1 MKSLFQSS
9 FIMLVLA
16 LIITIPA
23 INSSSF
29 SQEENTQGQEQQ
41 QQKIQSSQSGIQ
53 NLNDNK
59 DEWPNIHENVITD
72 FNSNVS
78 YPQIENTAF
87 IHPFAV
93 VIGACYI
100 GELVMVAP
108 TAVCRGDE
116 GTPIHISAHSN
127 IQDDVVLHGLETTKD
142 GKNLDNKRFTK
153 DGELLLGNDT
163 RFKDGYSVF
172 VGERTSLAHG
182 TLVHGP
188 AYVGNDTFVGME
200 SLVFNAKIG
209 NNVAIGVSSTIS
221 GGVEIPD
228 NKFVPPGSVITTQ
241 EQVDNL
247 PSRIGSPYE
256 KINEEVIHVNEKLGE
271 GYEELNIEK
280 IIAEREKA
288 MEQNMLETGMPS
300 SSSSSTQ

>member
-1 MKSLFQSS
+1 MKMKLLFQNS
-9 FIMLVLA
+9 FIILVLA
-16 LIITIPA
+16 LIITIST
-23 INSSSF
+23 INSSIF
-29 SQEENTQGQEQQ
+29 SQEENTQGQGQEQK
-41 QQKIQSSQSGIQ
+41 KIQSLQSEIQ
-53 NLNDNK
+53 NLTNRYGS
-59 DEWPNIHENVITD
+59 PNIHENVITD
-72 FNSNVS
+72 FISNIS
-78 YPQIENTAF
+78 YPEIENTAF

-116 GTPIHISAHSN
+116 GTPIHISAYAN
-127 IQDDVVLHGLETTKD
+127 MQDDVVIHSLETTKD
-142 GKNLDNKRFTK
+142 GKNLDNRRFTN

-188 AYVGNDTFVGME
+188 AYIGNDTFVGME

-209 NNVAIGVSSTIS
+209 YNVAIGVSSTIT

-228 NKFVPPGSVITTQ
+228 NKFVPVGSTITTQ
-241 EQVDNL
+241 EQVDKL
-247 PSRIGSPYE
+247 PNRIGSDYE
-256 KINEEVIHVNEKLGE
+256 NINKEVVHVNEKLAE
-271 GYEELNIEK
+271 GYKELDIEK
-280 IIAEREKA
+280 IIGEREKV
-288 MEQNMLETGMPS
+288 MEQNMLETSMS
-300 SSSSSTQ
+300 SSIQ

>member
-1 MKSLFQSS
+1 MKVLFQSS

-16 LIITIPA
+16 LIIITIP
-23 INSSSF
+23 IMNSSSF

-41 QQKIQSSQSGIQ
+41 QKIQSSQSGTQ
-53 NLNDNK
+53 NLTDK
-59 DEWPNIHENVITD
+59 YDWPNIHENVITD

-127 IQDDVVLHGLETTKD
+127 MQDDVVIHGLETTKD
-142 GKNLDNKRFTK
+142 GKNLDNRRFTK

-209 NNVAIGVSSTIS
+209 NNVAIGVSSTIT

-228 NKFVPPGSVITTQ
+228 NKFVPPGSIITTQ
-241 EQVDNL
+241 EQVDKL
-247 PSRIGSPYE
+247 PDRIGSPYE
-256 KINEEVIHVNEKLGE
+256 TINEEVVHVNEKLDE
-271 GYEELNIEK
+271 GYKELDIEK
-280 IIAEREKA
+280 IIGEREKA
-288 MEQNMLETGMPS
+288 MEQNMLETSMPS
-300 SSSSSTQ
+300 SSTQ

>member
-1 MKSLFQSS
+1 MKMKLLFQNS
-9 FIMLVLA
+9 FIILVLA
-16 LIITIPA
+16 LIITISTL
-23 INSSSF
+23 NSSIF
-29 SQEENTQGQEQQ
+29 SQEENTQGQGQE
-41 QQKIQSSQSGIQ
+41 QQKIQSLQSEIQ
-53 NLNDNK
+53 NLTNRYGS
-59 DEWPNIHENVITD
+59 PNIHENVITD
-72 FNSNVS
+72 FNSNIS
-78 YPQIENTAF
+78 YPEIENTAF

-116 GTPIHISAHSN
+116 GTPIHISAYAN
-127 IQDDVVLHGLETTKD
+127 MQDDVVIHSLETTKD
-142 GKNLDNKRFTK
+142 GKNLDNRRFTN

-188 AYVGNDTFVGME
+188 AYIGNDTFVGME

-209 NNVAIGVSSTIS
+209 NNVAIGVSSTIT

-228 NKFVPPGSVITTQ
+228 NKFVPVGSTITTQ
-241 EQVDNL
+241 EQVDKL
-247 PSRIGSPYE
+247 PNRIGSDYE
-256 KINEEVIHVNEKLGE
+256 NINKEVVHVNEKLAE
-271 GYEELNIEK
+271 GYKELDIEK
-280 IIAEREKA
+280 IIGEREKV
-288 MEQNMLETGMPS
+288 MEQNMLETSMPS
-300 SSSSSTQ
+300 SIQ

>member
-16 LIITIPA
+16 LIITIP
-23 INSSSF
+23 ITNSSSF

-41 QQKIQSSQSGIQ
+41 QQKIQSSQSEIQ
-53 NLNDNK
+53 NLTDNK
-59 DEWPNIHENVITD
+59 YEWPNIHENVITD

-87 IHPFAV
+87 IHPFAI

-127 IQDDVVLHGLETTKD
+127 MQDDVVIHGLETTKD
-142 GKNLDNKRFTK
+142 GKNLDNRHFTK

-209 NNVAIGVSSTIS
+209 NNVAIGVSSTIT
-221 GGVEIPD
+221 GGVQVPD

-256 KINEEVIHVNEKLGE
+256 KIKEVVHVNEKLAK
-271 GYEELNIEK
+271 GYKGLDIEK
-280 IIAEREKA
+280 IIGERETA
-288 MEQNMLETGMPS
+288 REQNMLETGM
-300 SSSSSTQ
+300 SSSSTTQ

>member
-1 MKSLFQSS
+1 MKMKLLFQNS
-9 FIMLVLA
+9 FIILVLA
-16 LIITIPA
+16 LIITIST
-23 INSSSF
+23 INSSIF
-29 SQEENTQGQEQQ
+29 SQEENTQGQGQE
-41 QQKIQSSQSGIQ
+41 QQKIQSLQSEIQ
-53 NLNDNK
+53 NLTNRYGS
-59 DEWPNIHENVITD
+59 PNIHENVITD
-72 FNSNVS
+72 FNSNIS
-78 YPQIENTAF
+78 YPEIENTAF

-116 GTPIHISAHSN
+116 GTPIHISAYAN
-127 IQDDVVLHGLETTKD
+127 MQDDVVIHSLETTKD
-142 GKNLDNKRFTK
+142 GKNLDNRRFTN

-188 AYVGNDTFVGME
+188 AYIGNDTFVGME

-209 NNVAIGVSSTIS
+209 NNVAIGVSSTIT

-228 NKFVPPGSVITTQ
+228 NKFVQVGSTITTQ
-241 EQVDNL
+241 EQVDKL
-247 PSRIGSPYE
+247 PNRIGSDYE
-256 KINEEVIHVNEKLGE
+256 NINKEVVHVNEKLAE
-271 GYEELNIEK
+271 GYKELDIEK
-280 IIAEREKA
+280 IIGEREKV
-288 MEQNMLETGMPS
+288 MEQNMLETSMS
-300 SSSSSTQ
+300 SSIQ

>member
-1 MKSLFQSS
+1 
-9 FIMLVLA
+9 MLISA
-16 LIITIPA
+16 LIISIP
-23 INSSSF
+23 ITNNSF
-29 SQEENTQGQEQQ
+29 SQEENNQG
-41 QQKIQSSQSGIQ
+41 QQKIQSAQSGTQ
-53 NLNDNK
+53 NLTDK
-59 DEWPNIHENVITD
+59 YHWPNIHENVITD

-116 GTPIHISAHSN
+116 GTPIHISSHSN
-127 IQDDVVLHGLETTKD
+127 MQDDVVIHGLETTKD
-142 GKNLDNKRFTK
+142 GKNLDKKRYTK

-163 RFKDGYSVF
+163 RFKEGYSVF

-188 AYVGNDTFVGME
+188 AYIGNDTFVGME
-200 SLVFNAKIG
+200 SLVFNAKVG
-209 NNVAIGVSSTIS
+209 NNVAIGVSSTIT

-228 NKFVPPGSVITTQ
+228 NKFVPPGSIIITQ
-241 EQVDNL
+241 ERADKL
-247 PSRIGSPYE
+247 PDRIGSPYE
-256 KINEEVIHVNEKLGE
+256 NINEEVVHVNEKLDE
-271 GYEELNIEK
+271 GYEKLNIEK
-280 IIAEREKA
+280 MVGEREKA
-288 MEQNMLETGMPS
+288 MEQNMLETSMPS
-300 SSSSSTQ
+300 SSSSTQ

>member
-16 LIITIPA
+16 LIITIP
-23 INSSSF
+23 IMNSSSF

-41 QQKIQSSQSGIQ
+41 QKIQSSQSGTQ
-53 NLNDNK
+53 NLTDK
-59 DEWPNIHENVITD
+59 YDWPNIHENVITD

-116 GTPIHISAHSN
+116 GTPIHISDYSN
-127 IQDDVVLHGLETTKD
+127 IQDDVVIHGLETTKD

-209 NNVAIGVSSTIS
+209 NNVAIGVSSTIT

-241 EQVDNL
+241 EQVDKL
-247 PSRIGSPYE
+247 PDRIGSPYE
-256 KINEEVIHVNEKLGE
+256 TINEEVVHVNEKLDE
-271 GYEELNIEK
+271 GYKELNIEK

-288 MEQNMLETGMPS
+288 MEQNMLETSTP
-300 SSSSSTQ
+300 SSTQ

>member
-1 MKSLFQSS
+1 MKMKLLFQNS
-9 FIMLVLA
+9 FIILVLA
-16 LIITIPA
+16 LIITIST
-23 INSSSF
+23 INSSIF
-29 SQEENTQGQEQQ
+29 SQEENTQGQGQE
-41 QQKIQSSQSGIQ
+41 QQKIQSLQSEIQ
-53 NLNDNK
+53 NLTNRYGS
-59 DEWPNIHENVITD
+59 PNIHENVITD
-72 FNSNVS
+72 FNSNIS
-78 YPQIENTAF
+78 YPEIENTAF

-116 GTPIHISAHSN
+116 GTPIHISAYAN
-127 IQDDVVLHGLETTKD
+127 IQDDVVIHSLETTKD
-142 GKNLDNKRFTK
+142 GKNLDNRRFTN

-188 AYVGNDTFVGME
+188 AYIGNDTFVGME

-209 NNVAIGVSSTIS
+209 NNVAIGVSSTIT

-228 NKFVPPGSVITTQ
+228 NKFVPVGSTITTQ
-241 EQVDNL
+241 EQVDKL
-247 PSRIGSPYE
+247 PNRIGSDYE
-256 KINEEVIHVNEKLGE
+256 NINKEVVHVNEKLAE
-271 GYEELNIEK
+271 GYKELDIEK
-280 IIAEREKA
+280 IIGEREKV
-288 MEQNMLETGMPS
+288 MEQNMLETSMPS
-300 SSSSSTQ
+300 SIQ

>member
-1 MKSLFQSS
+1 MKLLFQSS
-9 FIMLVLA
+9 FIMLVLVS
-16 LIITIPA
+16 IITIPS
-23 INSSSF
+23 ISNSSF
-29 SQEENTQGQEQQ
+29 SQEEENNQG
-41 QQKIQSSQSGIQ
+41 QKIQSAQSGTQ
-53 NLNDNK
+53 NLTDK
-59 DEWPNIHENVITD
+59 YEWPNIHENVITD
-72 FNSNVS
+72 FNSNIS
-78 YPQIENTAF
+78 YPQIANTAF

-116 GTPIHISAHSN
+116 GTPIHISSHSN
-127 IQDDVVLHGLETTKD
+127 IQDDVVLHGLETTKE

-163 RFKDGYSVF
+163 RFKEGYSVF

-209 NNVAIGVSSTIS
+209 NNVAIGVSSTIT

-241 EQVDNL
+241 EQVDKL
-247 PSRIGSPYE
+247 PDRIGSPYE
-256 KINEEVIHVNEKLGE
+256 NINKEVIHVNEKLDE
-271 GYEELNIEK
+271 GYKELDIEK
-280 IIAEREKA
+280 IIGEREKA
-288 MEQNMLETGMPS
+288 MEQNMLETSMPS
-300 SSSSSTQ
+300 SSTQ

>member
-1 MKSLFQSS
+1 MNLLFQNS
-9 FIMLVLA
+9 FIILVLT
-16 LIITIPA
+16 LILTIPTMTT
-23 INSSSF
+23 SGF
-29 SQEENTQGQEQQ
+29 SQEENSQGETQQ
-41 QQKIQSSQSGIQ
+41 QQKIQSSQSEIK
-53 NLNDNK
+53 NLTEKYD
-59 DEWPNIHENVITD
+59 WPNIHENVITD

-78 YPQIENTAF
+78 YPEIENTAF

-116 GTPIHISAHSN
+116 GTPIHISAYAN
-127 IQDDVVLHGLETTKD
+127 MQDDVVIHSLETTKD
-142 GKNLDNKRFTK
+142 GKNLDNRRFTK

-188 AYVGNDTFVGME
+188 AYIGNDTFVGME

-209 NNVAIGVSSTIS
+209 NNVAIGVSSTIT

-228 NKFVPPGSVITTQ
+228 NKFVPVGSTITTQ
-241 EQVDNL
+241 EQVDKL
-247 PSRIGSPYE
+247 PSRIGSDYE
-256 KINEEVIHVNEKLGE
+256 NINKEVIHVNEKLDE
-271 GYEELNIEK
+271 GYTELNNEK

-288 MEQNMLETGMPS
+288 MERNILETGS
-300 SSSSSTQ
+300 NQ

>member
-1 MKSLFQSS
+1 
-9 FIMLVLA
+9 
-16 LIITIPA
+16 
-23 INSSSF
+23 
-29 SQEENTQGQEQQ
+29 
-41 QQKIQSSQSGIQ
+41 
-53 NLNDNK
+53 
-59 DEWPNIHENVITD
+59 
-72 FNSNVS
+72 
-78 YPQIENTAF
+78 F

-93 VIGACYI
+93 VIGACYF

-116 GTPIHISAHSN
+116 GTPIHISDYSN

-163 RFKDGYSVF
+163 RFKEGYSVF

-188 AYVGNDTFVGME
+188 AYIGHDTFVGME
-200 SLVFNAKIG
+200 SLVFNAKVG
-209 NNVAIGVSSTIS
+209 NNVAIGVSSTIT
-221 GGVEIPD
+221 GGVEVPD

-256 KINEEVIHVNEKLGE
+256 KINEEVVHVNEKLGK
-271 GYEELNIEK
+271 GYKELDIEK
-280 IIAEREKA
+280 IVTEREKA
-288 MEQNMLETGMPS
+288 MEQNMLETGM
-300 SSSSSTQ
+300 SSSSTQ

>member
-1 MKSLFQSS
+1 MRMKLLFQNS
-9 FIMLVLA
+9 FIILVLA
-16 LIITIPA
+16 LIITIST
-23 INSSSF
+23 INSSIF
-29 SQEENTQGQEQQ
+29 SQEENTQGQGQE
-41 QQKIQSSQSGIQ
+41 QQKIQSLQSEIQ
-53 NLNDNK
+53 NLTNRYGS
-59 DEWPNIHENVITD
+59 PNIHENVITD
-72 FNSNVS
+72 FNSNIS
-78 YPQIENTAF
+78 YPEIENTAF

-116 GTPIHISAHSN
+116 GTPIHISAYAN
-127 IQDDVVLHGLETTKD
+127 MQDDVVIHSLETTKD
-142 GKNLDNKRFTK
+142 GKNLDNRRFTN

-188 AYVGNDTFVGME
+188 AYIGNDTFVGME

-209 NNVAIGVSSTIS
+209 NNVAIGVSSTIT

-228 NKFVPPGSVITTQ
+228 NKFVPVGSTITTQ
-241 EQVDNL
+241 EQVDKL
-247 PSRIGSPYE
+247 PNRIGSDYE
-256 KINEEVIHVNEKLGE
+256 NINKEVVHVNEKLAE
-271 GYEELNIEK
+271 GYKELDIEK
-280 IIAEREKA
+280 IIGEREKV
-288 MEQNMLETGMPS
+288 MEQNMLETSMS
-300 SSSSSTQ
+300 SSIQ